1 MDSIWTRGFLDVET
15 LPWIPAFCLT
25 GILLSFWWLRLKIQ
39 RVVHSISYT
48 AYESRVIF
56 HEYCAFN
63 LTFLVIFTVW
73 ELYNYALS
81 GWDDVML
88 PIAIIGLAWLP
99 RFWDYKGDHKWQHYG
114 IAIPIF
120 GSLAYWSGDFWW
132 MVIILAAISFIAS
145 NKKYNILW
153 MEGVMIHLIVF
164 QRLWLYYIK

>member
-1 MDSIWTRGFLDVET
+1 MDNIWTQGFLDVET
-15 LPWIPAFCLT
+15 FPWIPFVCLM
-25 GILLSFWWLRLKIQ
+25 GILASFWWLRLKIK

-48 AYESRVIF
+48 AYESRVLF

-63 LTFLVIFTVW
+63 VLFLTIFMVW

-99 RFWDYKGDHKWQHYG
+99 RFWDYKDKHRWQHYA

-120 GSLAYWSGDFWW
+120 GSLAYWSGALWW
-132 MVIILAAISFIAS
+132 AVALLSVVSLLAS

-153 MEGVMIHLIVF
+153 MEGVLIHAIVF
-164 QRLWLYYIK
+164 YRLYLYYL